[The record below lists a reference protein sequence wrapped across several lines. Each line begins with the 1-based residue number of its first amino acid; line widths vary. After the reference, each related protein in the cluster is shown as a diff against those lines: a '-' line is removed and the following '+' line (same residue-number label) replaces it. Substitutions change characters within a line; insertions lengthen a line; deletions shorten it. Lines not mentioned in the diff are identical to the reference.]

1 MHWRWAGSPDGLD
14 TLGSFFIAFRPGGPG
29 DFALRVSVIYD
40 AYGNFMYGASGIA
53 VGYTPRFLQGVANG
67 LKGGQND
74 PINVYDIQS
83 GIDAAMMGG
92 VLSTVPVNLSDF

>member
-1 MHWRWAGSPDGLD
+1 
-14 TLGSFFIAFRPGGPG
+14 
-29 DFALRVSVIYD
+29 
-40 AYGNFMYGASGIA
+40 MYGASGIA